1 MHQSPNPGRNGDLA
15 GKVALTVVAVDAVSK
30 AVALWALADVARK
43 FPGDTLENSLVSSAG
58 SWLGSGAAPTMA
70 ALDVVVLVILAGLVR
85 YISNPNW
92 AFAAGLAGGAA
103 ACDLIDRIARPP
115 GPLRGA
121 LVHWIETPW
130 LPSFN
135 LVDVAYAGAAL
146 LAVSLLRRP
155 RTA

>member
-1 MHQSPNPGRNGDLA
+1 MQQSPYPARNGHLA
-15 GKVALTVVAVDAVSK
+15 GKVALTVVAADAVSK
-30 AVALWALADVARK
+30 SVALWALADAPKR
-43 FPGDTLENSLVSSAG
+43 FPGDTWENSLVSSAG

-85 YISNPNW
+85 YSSNPQW

-103 ACDLIDRIARPP
+103 ASDLIDRVARPP

-121 LVHWIETPW
+121 LIHWIETPW

-135 LVDVAYAGAAL
+135 LADVAYAGAAL
-146 LAVSLLRRP
+146 LAVSLLRP
-155 RTA
+155 PSTT